1 MNNSEYASYLK
12 GRSLLGSVYRRFY
25 LYPKLD
31 RFLKGRILDIGCGVG
46 DFLAYKKQIIGV
58 DINPFNVDYCVQ
70 RGLNALLM
78 DADKLPQSDESFDV
92 VVLDNVLEHINDPF
106 PILAEIRRVLDL
118 EGRLVVGVPGLKGYA
133 SDADHKVYYDEALLE
148 DVAIKSSFR
157 IKEYVYAPLFKSKY
171 LSGKMS
177 QYCIYSVWVPQMSR
191 GIKE

>member
-1 MNNSEYASYLK
+1 MNNSEYASYLR
-12 GRSLLGSVYRRFY
+12 GRSLLGFVYRGFY

-46 DFLAYKKQIIGV
+46 DFLAYKKQAIGV

-78 DADKLPQSDESFDV
+78 DVDKLPQSDESFDV

-106 PILAEIRRVLDL
+106 PILAEIRRVLDS
-118 EGRLVVGVPGLKGYA
+118 EGCLVVGVPGLKGYA
-133 SDADHKVYYDEALLE
+133 SDADHKVFYDEALLE
-148 DVAIKSSFR
+148 DVAIKSGFR
-157 IKEYVYAPLFKSKY
+157 IKEYAYAPLFKSKY
-171 LSGKMS
+171 LSEKMS

>member
-106 PILAEIRRVLDL
+106 PILADIRRVLDL
-118 EGRLVVGVPGLKGYA
+118 EGSLVVGVPGLKGYA

-148 DVAIKSSFR
+148 HVAITTGFI
-157 IKEYVYAPLFKSKY
+157 IKEYCYTPFCKSKY
-171 LSGKMS
+171 LSEKMS